1 MAILGKDLFA
11 FDANFL
17 HFTALFS
24 ADEILIDAQNYKYGE
39 LVTAFLN
46 CDATGYL
53 TLIPQ
58 LREAGAAQDLP
69 RYESLAEQVNKL
81 ICAMPLFCAQTERQQ
96 LLEVD
101 YFNPFLQKE
110 PPGPFRMLDGYC
122 QLAEDLT
129 VVHERYAWFIKEIF
143 YRQIPKQERNQF
155 AWQIEENG
163 MRAFVSGRSLGQS
176 READSAASPV
186 QYEIRLS
193 QSGEP
198 CIYEKRNFAT
208 LLDFL
213 YTDLMKAFMYGHS
226 PKQCKLCGRFFLQE
240 RGFSYEYCNGLAPEQ
255 QDKTCREVGALNSFR
270 KKVQSNEIWKIHQ
283 RAYKKYYARVL
294 KKRMSK
300 AEFNIWAQ
308 KAERL
313 RDEGLQEEQ
322 QATRMGTAFDYE
334 AFAKRMNDR

>member
-11 FDANFL
+11 FDADFL

-24 ADEILIDAQNYKYGE
+24 ADGLLIDAQNYKYGE

-46 CDATGYL
+46 CDATDYL

-58 LREAGAAQDLP
+58 LREAGAAQDLL
-69 RYESLAEQVNKL
+69 RYESLTEQANKL
-81 ICAMPLFCAQTERQQ
+81 ICAMPLFCDRTEQQQ
-96 LLEVD
+96 LLKVD
-101 YFNPFLQKE
+101 YFNPFLQNE

-129 VVHERYAWFIKEIF
+129 VVHERYTWFIKEIF

-163 MRAFVSGRSLGQS
+163 MSAFVSGRSLGQS
-176 READSAASPV
+176 CEVDPAISPV

-198 CIYEKRNFAT
+198 CIYEKRNFTT

-226 PKQCKLCGRFFLQE
+226 PKPCKLCGRFFLQE
-240 RGFSYEYCNGLAPEQ
+240 RGFSYEYCNGIAPEQ

-300 AEFNIWAQ
+300 AEFNLWAQ
-308 KAERL
+308 EVEKA
-313 RDEGLQEEQ
+313 RDEALEEEQ
-322 QATRMGTAFDYE
+322 HLARRGQTFDYE
-334 AFAKRMNDR
+334 TLAKRMNDR